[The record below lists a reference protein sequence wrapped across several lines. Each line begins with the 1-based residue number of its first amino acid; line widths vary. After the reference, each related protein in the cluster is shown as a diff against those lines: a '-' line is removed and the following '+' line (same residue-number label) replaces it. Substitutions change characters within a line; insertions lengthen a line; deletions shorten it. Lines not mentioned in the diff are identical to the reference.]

1 MIVKVIASGSSGNA
15 TYIKNNDTEILIDCG
30 ITFKKIKDAIINL
43 GSSIENV
50 THCFITHEH
59 IDHIRGLQVLLK
71 RSNIKICLTN
81 KTYKYLCSHSSYQ
94 EILNHKERI
103 IILESNKEGYNSL
116 NINDLTIKPFKTFH
130 DAVESVCYVIDS
142 SDKKLVYITD
152 TGYIPESYYKFIS
165 NAHIYILECNHDPD
179 MLMDS
184 NRPFMLKQRI
194 LGDKGHLSNK
204 DALYAL
210 SQVLG
215 DNTKYVIYAHISEEC
230 NHLKL
235 INEAK
240 CQIFNKLGI
249 DVHDCN
255 FDYALRDGAKVIEI

>member
-30 ITFKKIKDAIINL
+30 VSFKKIKDTIINL

-59 IDHIRGLQVLLK
+59 IDHVRGLQVLLK
-71 RSNIKICLTN
+71 KSNVKICLTN
-81 KTYKYLCSHSSYQ
+81 KTYKYLCSHNSYQ
-94 EILNHKERI
+94 EILNHKDRI
-103 IILESNKEGYNSL
+103 IILESDKEGYNSL
-116 NINDLTIKPFKTFH
+116 KIKDLTITPFKTFH

-142 SDKKLVYITD
+142 FDKKLVYITD

-165 NAHIYILECNHDPD
+165 NANIYILECNHDPD

-184 NRPFMLKQRI
+184 DRPFMLKQRI
-194 LGDKGHLSNK
+194 LGDYGHLSNG

-210 SQVLG
+210 ANIIG
-215 DNTKYVIYAHISEEC
+215 DNTRYVFYSHISEEC
-230 NHLKL
+230 NELKI
-235 INEAK
+235 INETK

-249 DVHDCN
+249 DTSKCDFN
-255 FDYALRDGAKVIEI
+255 YALRNGAEVVEV